1 MNKKQTKAEV
11 LLLLAALFWGVAFVP
26 QKIAMA
32 HIEPLAFNAWRFFLG
47 GLLLLPIV
55 FWLSSR
61 RTAQSKNSPELSGNQ
76 HTEAGAET
84 VHHGWRKCLPGGAV
98 LGFWLFLGAALQ
110 QASLIYTTAG
120 RAGFI
125 TGFYLLLV
133 PIIGLSL
140 GHKTNRW
147 TWAGVTLAL
156 FGLYW
161 LADFSEQAQLIG
173 DLMVLASAFVF
184 AIQVLSADY
193 LVHRYDALR
202 LAAIQFLVCGVLS
215 AIASFVIEQ
224 PTLQAAKDAA
234 WPIAYMMVFSTA
246 IAFTFQLLGQRNAAP
261 SHATVIMSLESVFA
275 VAAGWL
281 FLNELLSARE
291 LMGCGLMLAGML
303 VSHYGNHNGTH
314 H

>member
-1 MNKKQTKAEV
+1 MKQKQAKAEL

-47 GLLLLPIV
+47 GLLLIPIV
-55 FWLSSR
+55 YWLGAR
-61 RTAQSKNSPELSGNQ
+61 REQVAMEEGSDVLHS
-76 HTEAGAET
+76 
-84 VHHGWRKCLPGGAV
+84 WRKCLPGGAV

-110 QASLIYTTAG
+110 QVSLLYTTAG

-133 PIIGLSL
+133 PVIGLSL

-147 TWAGVTLAL
+147 TWAGVALAL
-156 FGLYW
+156 IGLYW
-161 LADFSEQAQLIG
+161 LADFSEEAQLIG
-173 DLMVLASAFVF
+173 DLMVFASAFVF

-215 AIASFVIEQ
+215 AIASLLTEQ
-224 PTLQAAKDAA
+224 PTLQAAWDAA
-234 WPIAYMMVFSTA
+234 WPIAYMMIFSTA

-281 FLNELLSARE
+281 FLNELLSAKE
-291 LMGCGLMLAGML
+291 LVGCGLMLAGMF

>member
-1 MNKKQTKAEV
+1 MKQKQAKAEL

-47 GLLLLPIV
+47 GLLLIPIV
-55 FWLSSR
+55 YWLGAR
-61 RTAQSKNSPELSGNQ
+61 REQVAM
-76 HTEAGAET
+76 EAGSD
-84 VHHGWRKCLPGGAV
+84 VLHSWRKCLPGGAV

-110 QASLIYTTAG
+110 QVSLLYTTAG

-147 TWAGVTLAL
+147 TWAGVALAL
-156 FGLYW
+156 IGLYW
-161 LADFSEQAQLIG
+161 LADFSEEAQLIG
-173 DLMVLASAFVF
+173 DLMVFASAFVF

-215 AIASFVIEQ
+215 AIASLLIEQ
-224 PTLQAAKDAA
+224 PTLQAALDAA
-234 WPIAYMMVFSTA
+234 WPIAYMMIFSTA

-281 FLNELLSARE
+281 FLNELLSAKE
-291 LMGCGLMLAGML
+291 LVGCGLMLAGMF

>member
-1 MNKKQTKAEV
+1 MNPKQARAEL
-11 LLLLAALFWGVAFVP
+11 LLLLAALFWGLAFVP
-26 QKIAMA
+26 QKIAME

-47 GLLLLPIV
+47 GLLLIPIV
-55 FWLSSR
+55 YWLSSR
-61 RTAQSKNSPELSGNQ
+61 RDVQPGEQDGTPVN
-76 HTEAGAET
+76 HR
-84 VHHGWRKCLPGGAV
+84 WRKCLPGGAV

-110 QASLIYTTAG
+110 QVSLLYTTAG

-133 PIIGLSL
+133 PVIGLSL

-147 TWAGVTLAL
+147 TWGGVALAL
-156 FGLYW
+156 MGLYW
-161 LADFSEQAQLIG
+161 LADFSEEAQLIG
-173 DLMVLASAFVF
+173 DLMVFASAFVF

-202 LAAIQFLVCGVLS
+202 LAAIQFLVCGLLS
-215 AIASFVIEQ
+215 ALASLMAEQ
-224 PTLQAAKDAA
+224 PTVQAAWDAA
-234 WPIAYMMVFSTA
+234 WPIAYMMIFSTA

-281 FLNELLSARE
+281 FLNEMLSGRE
-291 LMGCGLMLAGML
+291 LIGCGLMLAGMF
-303 VSHYGNHNGTH
+303 VSHFGNHQGTH

>member
-1 MNKKQTKAEV
+1 MNQKQARAEL
-11 LLLLAALFWGVAFVP
+11 LLLLAALFWGLAFVP
-26 QKIAMA
+26 QKIAME

-47 GLLLLPIV
+47 GLLLVPIV
-55 FWLSSR
+55 YWLSSR
-61 RTAQSKNSPELSGNQ
+61 RDVQPGEQDGTPVS
-76 HTEAGAET
+76 HR
-84 VHHGWRKCLPGGAV
+84 WRKCLPGGAV

-110 QASLIYTTAG
+110 QASLLYTTAG

-133 PIIGLSL
+133 PVIGLSL
-140 GHKTNRW
+140 GHRTNRW
-147 TWAGVTLAL
+147 TWGGVALAL
-156 FGLYW
+156 IGLYW
-161 LADFSEQAQLIG
+161 LADFSEEAQLIG
-173 DLMVLASAFVF
+173 DLMVFASAFVF

-215 AIASFVIEQ
+215 AVASLMVEQ
-224 PTLQAAKDAA
+224 PTVQAAWDAA
-234 WPIAYMMVFSTA
+234 WPIAYMMIFSTA

-281 FLNELLSARE
+281 FLNEMLSGRE
-291 LMGCGLMLAGML
+291 LIGCGLMLAGMF
-303 VSHYGNHNGTH
+303 VSHFGNHQGTH